1 MKNNQDQL
9 ENEFKQLDLSGKLMI
24 KVQLGDDIRR
34 IAIHNEAL
42 TYDEL
47 LLMLQRIF
55 RNKLSSTD
63 NMLIKYKDED
73 GDLITIFDS
82 SDLLFA
88 IQYSRVLKLK
98 IFPHVDDSGCGSLNN
113 NVYLPPH
120 LQSIRQE
127 LRFIQDRVNTLLETV
142 DDYLYNS
149 GGYPSLDN
157 STGTDKG
164 PCSGI
169 PNVGAK
175 EFDPLQNQIKIPPE
189 LKSDKGMPNDPSD
202 PQGLKS
208 SSELKTAPPPTSP
221 NPNNGGGGVGGPL
234 QRGDSMLMQQ
244 HQQQQQQQLLHHHL
258 SQQQQQGPN
267 QGPAGGMGGYIYHQ
281 YPFHMPTLQQYPGTH
296 GMYVNP
302 ASVGGHTPQQY
313 PHYPSSSPS
322 PINSVYQG
330 QAGQGGNSQYPG
342 GHKI

>member
-1 MKNNQDQL
+1 MLNFLQLIMKSNQESNML
-9 ENEFKQLDLSGKLMI
+9 ENEFQQLDLSGKLMI

-55 RNKLSSTD
+55 RNKLSNTD
-63 NMLIKYKDED
+63 NILIKYKDED

-88 IQYSRVLKLK
+88 IQYSHVLKLK

-127 LRFIQDRVNTLLETV
+127 LRFIRDRVNALLESV
-142 DDYLYNS
+142 DDYSYNS

-157 STGTDKG
+157 SSGTDKG
-164 PCSGI
+164 TSMSCGI
-169 PNVGAK
+169 PNIGAK
-175 EFDPLQNQIKIPPE
+175 EFDPLQSHNKATPD
-189 LKSDKGMPNDPSD
+189 LKSDKGLPSDPSD
-202 PQGLKS
+202 GGIKS
-208 SSELKTAPPPTSP
+208 SSELKTVPASSP
-221 NPNNGGGGVGGPL
+221 NPNNGGGGPPPL
-234 QRGDSMLMQQ
+234 QRGDSMLM
-244 HQQQQQQQLLHHHL
+244 HQQQQQQLLHHHL
-258 SQQQQQGPN
+258 SQQQQAGPN
-267 QGPAGGMGGYIYHQ
+267 QGPGVGGYIYHQ
-281 YPFHMPTLQQYPGTH
+281 YPFPMPTLQQYPGTH

-302 ASVGGHTPQQY
+302 ATVAGHTQQY
-313 PHYPSSSPS
+313 QHYPSSSPS
-322 PINSVYQG
+322 PINSVYP
-330 QAGQGGNSQYPG
+330 GQGGNTQYPG
-342 GHKI
+342 HKI

>member
-9 ENEFKQLDLSGKLMI
+9 DSDFKQLDLSGKLMI

-63 NMLIKYKDED
+63 NILIKYKDED

-127 LRFIQDRVNTLLETV
+127 LRFIRDRVNALLETV
-142 DDYLYNS
+142 DDYSYNS

-164 PCSGI
+164 TCGGI
-169 PNVGAK
+169 PNIGAK
-175 EFDPLQNQIKIPPE
+175 EFDPLQNHIKIPPE
-189 LKSDKGMPNDPSD
+189 LKSDKGMPNDHSD

-208 SSELKTAPPPTSP
+208 SSELKTAPPAAPTSP
-221 NPNNGGGGVGGPL
+221 NPNNGGGGPPPL

-244 HQQQQQQQLLHHHL
+244 HQQQQQQLLHHHL
-258 SQQQQQGPN
+258 SQQQGPN

-281 YPFHMPTLQQYPGTH
+281 YPFHMPTIQQYPGTH

-302 ASVGGHTPQQY
+302 ASVGGHTQQQY

-322 PINSVYQG
+322 PINSVYQT
-330 QAGQGGNSQYPG
+330 QAGGQGGNSQYPG